1 MQLKPG
7 IDLWVGICVGPL
19 NKAACP
25 DVCIHKQTSIME
37 LQDKTAIITGATSG
51 IGRVT
56 ALAIAKE
63 GIQLVLP
70 VRNIEKGESLKDE
83 IKRETGNRNVD
94 VMPCDLASMS
104 SIRQFAAEFEKKY
117 STLHLLI
124 NNAGLWEAKR
134 KESDD
139 GIEMNFA
146 VNHLA
151 PFLMTTL
158 LLDTIKRSAPSRII
172 SVASAAHKYGKMR
185 FNDLEG
191 KKSWGSMQSYAQS
204 KLANILF
211 TRRLAR
217 ELEGSGVTAN
227 CLHPGVVN
235 TQLFSKMPGFMQ
247 KIFGLFMIS
256 PEKGAQ
262 TSIYL
267 ATSPEVEIISGEYFD
282 KKKIAKTT
290 AHARDMQVA
299 DMLWEA
305 SKEYCGL

>member
-1 MQLKPG
+1 
-7 IDLWVGICVGPL
+7 
-19 NKAACP
+19 
-25 DVCIHKQTSIME
+25 ME
-37 LQDKTAIITGATSG
+37 LKNKTAIITGATSG

-56 ALAIAKE
+56 AIDIARE
-63 GIQLVLP
+63 GARMVLP
-70 VRNIEKGESLKDE
+70 VRNIEKGKALKDE
-83 IKRETGNRNVD
+83 IEKETGNTNVEI
-94 VMPCDLASMS
+94 MHCNLASLDS
-104 SIRQFAAEFEKKY
+104 VRQFAKDFQKKHDK
-117 STLHLLI
+117 LHLLV
-124 NNAGLWEAKR
+124 NNAGLWETKR

-151 PFLMTTL
+151 PFLMTNL
-158 LLDTIKRSAPSRII
+158 LLDTIKKSAPARII
-172 SVASAAHKYGKMR
+172 SVASNAHKYGKMR
-185 FNDLEG
+185 FNDPEG

-217 ELEGSGVTAN
+217 DLEGSGVTAN

-235 TQLFSKMPGFMQ
+235 TQLFSKLPGVIQ
-247 KIFGLFMIS
+247 KISSLFMIT

-267 ATSPEVEIISGEYFD
+267 ATSPDVENITGEYFD
-282 KKKIAKTT
+282 KQKIAKTT

-299 DMLWEA
+299 DTLWEV
-305 SKEYCGL
+305 SKEYCEL

>member
-1 MQLKPG
+1 M
-7 IDLWVGICVGPL
+7 
-19 NKAACP
+19 N
-25 DVCIHKQTSIME
+25 
-37 LQDKTAIITGATSG
+37 LQDKTAIITGSTSG

-56 ALAIAKE
+56 AFAIARE
-63 GIQLVLP
+63 GAQLVLP
-70 VRNIEKGESLKDE
+70 VRNIEKGEALKEE
-83 IKRETGNRNVD
+83 IKIETGNRSVE
-94 VMPCDLASMS
+94 VMPCDLASMAS
-104 SIRQFAAEFEKKY
+104 VRQFAADFEKKY
-117 STLHLLI
+117 SKLHLLI

-151 PFLMTTL
+151 PFLMTNL
-158 LLDTIKRSAPSRII
+158 LLDIIKKSAPARII
-172 SVASAAHKYGKMR
+172 SVASTAHKYGKMR

-191 KKSWGSMQSYAQS
+191 KKKWGSMQSYAQS

-217 ELEGSGVTAN
+217 ELEDSGVTAN

-235 TQLFSKMPGFMQ
+235 TQLFSKLPGFVQ
-247 KIFGLFMIS
+247 KISSLFMITD
-256 PEKGAQ
+256 EKGAQ

-267 ATSPEVEIISGEYFD
+267 ATSPEVEGITGEYFD
-282 KKKIAKTT
+282 KKKIAKTS

>member
-1 MQLKPG
+1 MKLK
-7 IDLWVGICVGPL
+7 
-19 NKAACP
+19 N
-25 DVCIHKQTSIME
+25 
-37 LQDKTAIITGATSG
+37 KTAIITGATSG

-56 ALAIAKE
+56 AIAIARE
-63 GIQLVLP
+63 GARLVLP
-70 VRNIEKGESLKDE
+70 VRNIEKGKVLKDQIE
-83 IKRETGNRNVD
+83 KETGNTNVGI
-94 VMPCDLASMS
+94 MHCNLASLDS
-104 SIRQFAAEFEKKY
+104 VRQFAEDFRKKHDK
-117 STLHLLI
+117 LHLLV

-151 PFLMTTL
+151 PFLMTNL
-158 LLDTIKRSAPSRII
+158 LLDIIKKSAPARII
-172 SVASAAHKYGKMR
+172 SVASTAHKYGKMR

-211 TRRLAR
+211 TRRLAK

-235 TQLFSKMPGFMQ
+235 TQLFSKLPGFIQ
-247 KIFGLFMIS
+247 KISSLFMIT

-267 ATSPEVEIISGEYFD
+267 ATSPEVENITGEYFD
-282 KKKIAKTT
+282 KQKIAKTT

-299 DMLWEA
+299 DKLWEV
-305 SKEYCGL
+305 SKEYCEL

>member
-1 MQLKPG
+1 MKLK
-7 IDLWVGICVGPL
+7 
-19 NKAACP
+19 N
-25 DVCIHKQTSIME
+25 
-37 LQDKTAIITGATSG
+37 KTAIITGATSG

-56 ALAIAKE
+56 AIDIARE
-63 GIQLVLP
+63 GARMVLP
-70 VRNIEKGESLKDE
+70 VRNIEKGKALKDE
-83 IKRETGNRNVD
+83 IEKETGNTNVEI
-94 VMPCDLASMS
+94 MHCNLASLDS
-104 SIRQFAAEFEKKY
+104 VRQFAKDFQKKHDK
-117 STLHLLI
+117 LHLLV
-124 NNAGLWEAKR
+124 NNAGLWETKR

-151 PFLMTTL
+151 PFLMTNL
-158 LLDTIKRSAPSRII
+158 LLDTIKKSAPARII
-172 SVASAAHKYGKMR
+172 SVASNAHKYGKMR
-185 FNDLEG
+185 FNDPEG

-217 ELEGSGVTAN
+217 DLEGSGVTAN

-235 TQLFSKMPGFMQ
+235 TQLFSKLPGVIQ
-247 KIFGLFMIS
+247 KISSLFMIT

-267 ATSPEVEIISGEYFD
+267 ATSPDVENITGEYFD
-282 KKKIAKTT
+282 KQKIAKTT

-299 DMLWEA
+299 DTLWEV
-305 SKEYCGL
+305 SKEYCEL

>member
-1 MQLKPG
+1 MKLK
-7 IDLWVGICVGPL
+7 
-19 NKAACP
+19 N
-25 DVCIHKQTSIME
+25 
-37 LQDKTAIITGATSG
+37 KTAIITGATSG

-56 ALAIAKE
+56 AIDIARE
-63 GIQLVLP
+63 GARMVLP
-70 VRNIEKGESLKDE
+70 VRNIEKGKALKDE
-83 IKRETGNRNVD
+83 IEKETGNTNVEI
-94 VMPCDLASMS
+94 MHCNLASLDS
-104 SIRQFAAEFEKKY
+104 VRQFAKDFQKKHDK
-117 STLHLLI
+117 LHLLV
-124 NNAGLWEAKR
+124 NNAGLWETKR

-151 PFLMTTL
+151 PFLMTNL
-158 LLDTIKRSAPSRII
+158 LLDTIKKSAPARII
-172 SVASAAHKYGKMR
+172 SVASNAHKYGKMR

-217 ELEGSGVTAN
+217 DLEGSGVTAN

-235 TQLFSKMPGFMQ
+235 TQLFSKLPGVIQ
-247 KIFGLFMIS
+247 KISSLFMIT

-267 ATSPEVEIISGEYFD
+267 ATSPDVENITGEYFD
-282 KKKIAKTT
+282 KQKIAKTT

-299 DMLWEA
+299 DTLWEV
-305 SKEYCGL
+305 SKEYCEL

>member
-1 MQLKPG
+1 
-7 IDLWVGICVGPL
+7 
-19 NKAACP
+19 
-25 DVCIHKQTSIME
+25 ME
-37 LQDKTAIITGATSG
+37 LKNKTAIITGATSG

-56 ALAIAKE
+56 AMAIARE
-63 GIQLVLP
+63 GARLVLP
-70 VRNIEKGESLKDE
+70 VRSIEKGKALKEE
-83 IKRETGNRNVD
+83 IEKETGNTSIEIMHCN
-94 VMPCDLASMS
+94 LASLDS
-104 SIRQFAAEFEKKY
+104 VRQFAEDFQKKHDK
-117 STLHLLI
+117 LHLLI

-151 PFLMTTL
+151 PFLMTSL
-158 LLDTIKRSAPSRII
+158 LLDTIKKSAPARIV
-172 SVASAAHKYGKMR
+172 SVASTAHKYGKMR

-211 TRRLAR
+211 TRRLAKD
-217 ELEGSGVTAN
+217 LEGSGVTAN

-235 TQLFSKMPGFMQ
+235 TQLFNKLPGFIQ
-247 KIFGLFMIS
+247 KVSSFFMIT

-267 ATSPEVEIISGEYFD
+267 ATSPEVENITGEYFD

-299 DMLWEA
+299 DTLWEA

>member
-1 MQLKPG
+1 
-7 IDLWVGICVGPL
+7 
-19 NKAACP
+19 
-25 DVCIHKQTSIME
+25 ME
-37 LQDKTAIITGATSG
+37 LKNKTAIITGATSG

-56 ALAIAKE
+56 AMAIARE
-63 GIQLVLP
+63 GARLVLP
-70 VRNIEKGESLKDE
+70 LRDLDKGKTLREEIEK
-83 IKRETGNRNVD
+83 ETGNASVEIMHCN
-94 VMPCDLASMS
+94 LASFDS
-104 SIRQFAAEFEKKY
+104 VRQFAEDFRKKY
-117 STLHLLI
+117 DSLYLLV

-151 PFLMTTL
+151 PFMMTNL
-158 LLDTIKRSAPSRII
+158 LLDIIKKSAPARII
-172 SVASAAHKYGKMR
+172 SVASTAHKYGKMR
-185 FNDLEG
+185 FSDLEG

-211 TRRLAR
+211 TRRLAKD
-217 ELEGSGVTAN
+217 LEGSGVTAN

-235 TQLFSKMPGFMQ
+235 TQLFNKLPGFIQ
-247 KIFGLFMIS
+247 KVSSLFMIT

-267 ATSPEVEIISGEYFD
+267 ATSPDVENITGEYFD
-282 KKKIAKTT
+282 KRKIAKTT

-299 DMLWEA
+299 DTLWEV

>member
-1 MQLKPG
+1 
-7 IDLWVGICVGPL
+7 
-19 NKAACP
+19 
-25 DVCIHKQTSIME
+25 ME
-37 LQDKTAIITGATSG
+37 LKNKTAIITGATSG

-56 ALAIAKE
+56 AIDIARE
-63 GIQLVLP
+63 GARMVLP
-70 VRNIEKGESLKDE
+70 VRNIEKGKALKDE
-83 IKRETGNRNVD
+83 IEKETGNTNVEI
-94 VMPCDLASMS
+94 MHCNLASLDS
-104 SIRQFAAEFEKKY
+104 VRQFAKDFQKKHDK
-117 STLHLLI
+117 LHLLV
-124 NNAGLWEAKR
+124 NNAGLWETKR

-151 PFLMTTL
+151 PFLMTNL
-158 LLDTIKRSAPSRII
+158 LLDTIKKSAPARII
-172 SVASAAHKYGKMR
+172 SVASTAHKYGKMR
-185 FNDLEG
+185 FNDPEG

-217 ELEGSGVTAN
+217 DLEGSGVTAN

-235 TQLFSKMPGFMQ
+235 TQLFSKLPGVIQ
-247 KIFGLFMIS
+247 KISSLFMIT

-267 ATSPEVEIISGEYFD
+267 ATSPDVENITGEYFD
-282 KKKIAKTT
+282 KRKIAKTT

-299 DMLWEA
+299 DTLWEV
-305 SKEYCGL
+305 SKEYCEL

>member
-1 MQLKPG
+1 MKLK
-7 IDLWVGICVGPL
+7 
-19 NKAACP
+19 N
-25 DVCIHKQTSIME
+25 
-37 LQDKTAIITGATSG
+37 KTAIITGATSG

-56 ALAIAKE
+56 ALAIARE
-63 GIQLVLP
+63 GARLVLP
-70 VRNIEKGESLKDE
+70 VRNIEKGKALKDE
-83 IKRETGNRNVD
+83 IEKETGNASVEIMHCN
-94 VMPCDLASMS
+94 LASLDS
-104 SIRQFAAEFEKKY
+104 VRQFAEDFRKKFD
-117 STLHLLI
+117 SLHLLV

-151 PFLMTTL
+151 PFLMTNL
-158 LLDTIKRSAPSRII
+158 LLDIIKKSAPARII
-172 SVASAAHKYGKMR
+172 SVASTAHKYGKMR

-211 TRRLAR
+211 TRRLAK
-217 ELEGSGVTAN
+217 ELDGSGVTAN

-235 TQLFSKMPGFMQ
+235 TQLFSKLPGFIQ
-247 KIFGLFMIS
+247 KVSSFFMIT

-267 ATSPEVEIISGEYFD
+267 ATSPDVENITGEYFD
-282 KKKIAKTT
+282 KRKIAKTT

-299 DMLWEA
+299 DTLWEV
-305 SKEYCGL
+305 SKEYCGM